1 MRRALGILL
10 IVALAVRSLVAIGY
24 MPAVTAEDGSVT
36 IVICSA
42 GGPQLVKLDG
52 SGAPQEPSHHSDEAC
67 AFGCIAGVLPP
78 MLAHQRVPV
87 AVAEAVPELAGET
100 TLPPARAGPAHGSRA
115 PPALS

>member
-1 MRRALGILL
+1 LRRALGILL

-52 SGAPQEPSHHSDEAC
+52 SGAPQEPSHHSDEA
-67 AFGCIAGVLPP
+67 
-78 MLAHQRVPV
+78 
-87 AVAEAVPELAGET
+87 
-100 TLPPARAGPAHGSRA
+100 
-115 PPALS
+115 